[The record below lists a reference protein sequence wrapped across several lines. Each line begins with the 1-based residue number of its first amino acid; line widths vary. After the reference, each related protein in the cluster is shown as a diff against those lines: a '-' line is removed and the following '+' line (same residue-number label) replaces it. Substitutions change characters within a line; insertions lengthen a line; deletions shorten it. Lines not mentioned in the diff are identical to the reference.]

1 MRTLTFLPVALIAAC
16 LAGCESGGVS
26 YILPLAPRD
35 FGAHTDQYDI
45 KYEFIPDAQRVTEDC
60 SPYWELG
67 RTAFKRGTDRIIV
80 IGRTT
85 SYAKKDGKDVVPGT
99 LEPRKL
105 ERVWI
110 QIPGETPLGKA
121 LKLEELEFTHLT
133 SYDINNLD
141 GKGFFNGPNLMKGY
155 IVLLE
160 QDANKAVV
168 QFDIEVR
175 PNKPFQAENWFVKG
189 QLELPVKRDGGIG
202 TLHKSRDVEVAS
214 GQPAAI
220 PTATPATP
228 VTPDPATSTNTAA
241 NTAANTNTKPEVKVE
256 TPAVSKPITGKWICD
271 TPAFEYRFQF
281 EEDGKFIFS
290 HTRGDGVNSDDHPG
304 MNYGSYEIKKNKI
317 TEWAV
322 LLVERCE
329 FEGKSA
335 LKDLYKDKPQ
345 IMMKVEWEGDNLVMT
360 GQLAV
365 NNRPTKFVCTPATF
379 EDMNKK
385 LPPQGRRK
393 E

>member
-1 MRTLTFLPVALIAAC
+1 MRTSTILPVALIAAAM

-67 RTAFKRGTDRIIV
+67 RTAFKRGTDRLIV

-85 SYAKKDGKDVVPGT
+85 SYAKKDGKEVIPGT

-110 QIPGETPLGKA
+110 QVPGETPLGKA
-121 LKLEELEFTHLT
+121 MKLEDLEFTHLT

-160 QDANKAVV
+160 QDANKAVI

-189 QLELPVKRDGGIG
+189 QLELPVKPDGGIA
-202 TLHKSRDVEVAS
+202 TLHKSRDVEVAT

-220 PTATPATP
+220 PTTTPAPAST
-228 VTPDPATSTNTAA
+228 DPATSTNTAA
-241 NTAANTNTKPEVKVE
+241 NTAAKTDPKVE
-256 TPAVSKPITGKWICD
+256 APVVSKPVVGKWICD
-271 TPAFEYRFQF
+271 TPSFEYRFQF

-290 HTRGDGVNSDDHPG
+290 HCRGDGVNDTDHPG
-304 MNYGSYEIKKNKI
+304 MNYGTYETKKSKS

-322 LLVERCE
+322 LFVERCE
-329 FEGKSA
+329 FGGTSA

-345 IMMKVEWEGDNLVMT
+345 VMMKIEWEGENLVMT

-379 EDMNKK
+379 PDMNKK